1 MGKDSFIPNPDI
13 LAFRNVKLLGLDHVN
28 PLLVIF
34 TGKSVL
40 EEDTCYEERF

>member
-1 MGKDSFIPNPDI
+1 MRKDIFIPNPDL

-28 PLLVIF
+28 PPFFL

-40 EEDTCYEERF
+40 EEDACYEERF